1 MKGLNQKGP
10 RMAEKREVN
19 GNITPR
25 KKFSYISF
33 TRLIKVKKEN
43 EIKVA
48 YVDASGVTNVYRSQ
62 CNI

>member
-1 MKGLNQKGP
+1 
-10 RMAEKREVN
+10 MAEKREVN

>member
-19 GNITPR
+19 DNITPR

-48 YVDASGVTNVYRSQ
+48 YVDASVVTNVYRSQ

>member
-25 KKFSYISF
+25 KKISYISF
-33 TRLIKVKKEN
+33 TRLIKVKKKMKLRLPTSMQVE
-43 EIKVA
+43 
-48 YVDASGVTNVYRSQ
+48 
-62 CNI
+62 

>member
-25 KKFSYISF
+25 KNFPTSV
-33 TRLIKVKKEN
+33 LP
-43 EIKVA
+43 A
-48 YVDASGVTNVYRSQ
+48 L
-62 CNI
+62 

>member
-48 YVDASGVTNVYRSQ
+48 YVDASVVTNVYRSQ